1 MKVLILAAGIGSR
14 LGRSYPKV
22 LTSLL
27 DDKSIMSHQIEGVS
41 HYVNIE
47 DIYIV
52 VGYKK
57 EMIIQEF
64 SEVSFLFNEKY
75 KTTNTSQ
82 SLLIGLNELK
92 GNDILWLNGDVVFDY
107 KVIKRIIEF
116 PGTCMAVNNDRVG
129 DEEVKYKTN
138 NQGFVIEV
146 SKKVDDPEGESVGIH
161 KISNQKIFM
170 LKKYLSDCENYDYFE
185 KGLELAIQNGLNIT
199 PVDISDFMCIE
210 IDFLDDLN
218 LVNDTLD
225 NKSK

>member
-14 LGRSYPKV
+14 LGRSYPKA

-92 GNDILWLNGDVVFDY
+92 GNDILWLNGDVYFDHR
-107 KVIKRIIEF
+107 VISRIF
-116 PGTCMAVNNDRVG
+116 DCAGSCMAVNRDRVG
-129 DEEVKYKTN
+129 VEEVKYRTN
-138 NQGFVIEV
+138 SEGFVVEV
-146 SKKVDDPEGESVGIH
+146 SKEVYEPEGESLGIH
-161 KISNQKIFM
+161 KIPSKEVPVLVKHLSNCQ
-170 LKKYLSDCENYDYFE
+170 ENDYFE
-185 KGLELAIQNGLNIT
+185 KGLELAIQSGLKVT
-199 PVDISDFMCIE
+199 AVDISDLTCME
-210 IDFLDDLN
+210 IDFREDLEA
-218 LVNDTLD
+218 VNNILRL
-225 NKSK
+225 NE